1 MIRPRSRGGLRTW
14 LRTWWLTVPEPRH
27 ISVGWGVAYLMLG
40 LAGYVALSDP
50 PTSLVSKAG
59 QQPIILSLGCLNV
72 AGMVIAMIS
81 GWRDFWKGERLGI
94 GLMIGAACIYASLIV
109 ALGISQGGS
118 RGVQFFYVAFV
129 LVVLGVRYLMIRWFT
144 YRPREE

>member
-1 MIRPRSRGGLRTW
+1 MASSIREW
-14 LRTWWLTVPEPRH
+14 FAKWWLTVPEPRLL
-27 ISVGWGVAYLMLG
+27 SVGWGVAYLMLG

-50 PTSLVSKAG
+50 PTSLVSMAG
-59 QQPIILSLGCLNV
+59 RDSIILSLGGLNV

-94 GLMIGAACIYASLIV
+94 GLMIGAAGIYASLII
-109 ALGISQGGS
+109 ALWISQGGS

-129 LVVLGVRYLMIRWFT
+129 LVVLGIRYLMIRCFT